1 MSQQALDLQ
10 RSFRIVRRHFK
21 LFWGFVVL
29 GLLIGVGYAAVKPP
43 ELSGT
48 ALVVLPQIASQAAAA
63 QNATGVASSDVIDT
77 QVLVAGSDPVLSAA
91 LPHVSPPMSL
101 QTLKK
106 KVQVVSLAGS
116 VVSITASGST
126 AAQAETTANAVAQSY
141 ISYVTG
147 PRSAVGHLDAKFL
160 ESASN
165 ATGSTLSKRMAID
178 GALGLVGGVLVGFVV
193 ALAVGRRDRK
203 LKERDRVA
211 NAMGIPVLGSFPVPR
226 PSGAAGWSR
235 LLEEHEASAVHAQSF
250 RAILKRLDA
259 IGRTQADAGAG
270 GPVSSVTVLSFT
282 SDVAALALGPR
293 LASFAASEGTAT
305 TLIIGPQ
312 QNSKAMTALRS
323 AGTQAPGPA
332 RQRQLRVVVS
342 DDDDAADPGA
352 ARLVVVVVVID
363 PLAPRL
369 PRVADTDATVL
380 AVSAGIVTPRQLAR
394 AALVAATGGREA
406 LGILLANPVPGDQT
420 TGRNPRLLQAMRR
433 PQPTRV

>member
-43 ELSGT
+43 VLSST

-63 QNATGVASSDVIDT
+63 QNATGVASPDVIDT
-77 QVLVAGSDPVLSAA
+77 QVLIAGSDPVLSAA

-101 QTLKK
+101 QTLEK

-141 ISYVTG
+141 ISYITG
-147 PRSAVGHLDAKFL
+147 PRSAVGHLDAKLL
-160 ESASN
+160 ESAAN
-165 ATGSTLSKRMAID
+165 AMGSTLPKRMAID
-178 GALGLVGGVLVGFVV
+178 GVLGLVGGVLVGFVV

-203 LKERDRVA
+203 LKERDRMA

-226 PSGAAGWSR
+226 PAGAAGWNR
-235 LLEEHEASAVHAQSF
+235 LLEEHEAGAVHAQSF

-259 IGRTQADAGAG
+259 IGRTQADAGAD

-282 SDVAALALGPR
+282 SDAAALALGPQ
-293 LASFAASEGTAT
+293 LASFAASEGIAT
-305 TLIIGPQ
+305 TLIVGPQ

-323 AGTQAPGPA
+323 AGTQTPGPA

-342 DDDDAADPGA
+342 DDDAAADPGA
-352 ARLVVVVVVID
+352 ARLVVVVAVID

-420 TGRNPRLLQAMRR
+420 TGRNPRLLRAMRR